1 MIRDTIS
8 LAVIIAFSWAMIVL
22 VIALST
28 GG

>member
-22 VIALST
+22 VIAIST

>member
-22 VIALST
+22 VIAIST
-28 GG
+28 GA

>member
-8 LAVIIAFSWAMIVL
+8 LAVIIAFSWAMIVI
-22 VIALST
+22 VITLST

>member
-8 LAVIIAFSWAMIVL
+8 LAVIIAFSWAVIVV
-22 VIALST
+22 VIAIST

>member
-1 MIRDTIS
+1 MIRDALS

-22 VIALST
+22 VIAIST

>member
-1 MIRDTIS
+1 MIRDLIS
-8 LAVIIAFSWAMIVL
+8 LAVIIAFSWAVIVV

>member
-28 GG
+28 GA

>member
-1 MIRDTIS
+1 MIRDTLS
-8 LAVIIAFSWAMIVL
+8 LAVIIAFSWAVIVL